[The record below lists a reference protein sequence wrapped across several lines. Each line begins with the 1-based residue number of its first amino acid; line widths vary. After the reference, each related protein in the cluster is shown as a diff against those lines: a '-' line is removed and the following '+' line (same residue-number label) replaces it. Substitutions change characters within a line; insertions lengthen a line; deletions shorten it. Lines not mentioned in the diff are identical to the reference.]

1 MGYKTRREM
10 LIAGIDEAG
19 RGPVIGPMVLA
30 IAVIEET
37 DENLLKTLGVKDS
50 KQVPPEKR
58 EALALEIR
66 KIVNECAVRPLSAR
80 NIDDMRK
87 HASLNEIEAM
97 EAAELISGLKT
108 KPEKAYID
116 APDVKEAEFAKRIR
130 KYLFSDI
137 KLVTE
142 HYADSKY
149 PACSAA
155 SILAKVERDRLV
167 REIEKEHDIK
177 IGSGYPHDPLTIKFL
192 KDWMKAHDSYP
203 EFVRASWE
211 TASAIVAEKKQK
223 KLGDFF

>member
-1 MGYKTRREM
+1 M

-30 IAVIEET
+30 IAVMEEK
-37 DENLLKTLGVKDS
+37 DGEALKKLGVKDS

-66 KIVNECAVRPLSAR
+66 KIAKECAVRPLSAR
-80 NIDDMRK
+80 DIDDMRK
-87 HASLNEIEAM
+87 YASLNEIEAM
-97 EAAELISGLKT
+97 EAAELITSLKA
-108 KPEKAYID
+108 KPEKIYID
-116 APDVKEAEFAKRIR
+116 APDVDETAFAKRIR
-130 KYLFSDI
+130 KYLFSDV
-137 KLVTE
+137 KLITE

-149 PACSAA
+149 PTCSAA

-167 REIEKEHDIK
+167 REIEKEHGIK

-192 KDWMKAHDSYP
+192 KDWMRTHDSYP

-211 TASAIVAEKKQK
+211 TASAIVAEKKQR